1 MNNLG
6 QVTMRDITYIEKFRE
21 GLRSFHKSPDV
32 GIMGILNVTPD
43 SFFDGGINFSVEAAI
58 ESGLKMRS
66 NGADIIDI
74 GGASSRPGSVTISA
88 SEEWT
93 RVEPVIKGLLDSA
106 PDINISIDTYRAEVA
121 RKAVEAGAV
130 LINDISAGSL
140 DPELLYAAAEADV
153 PYVLMHMSGRPE
165 TMQIDPCYSD
175 VVEEVKEWFKV
186 KIAVLSEAGVK
197 DVILD
202 PGFGFGKRLE
212 DNYSLLNNL
221 GKFSELNLPI
231 LVGTSRKSM
240 IYKALDCQPLEA
252 LNGTTATHAWAL
264 ERGASL
270 LRVHDVREARE
281 VVVLHHH
288 LCNLKSIVKEK

>member
-1 MNNLG
+1 
-6 QVTMRDITYIEKFRE
+6 MRDITYIDKFRE
-21 GLRSFHKSPDV
+21 GLRNFHKSADV

-43 SFFDGGINFSVEAAI
+43 SFYDGGINFSVETAI
-58 ESGLKMRS
+58 ASGLKMKRD
-66 NGADIIDI
+66 GADIVDI
-74 GGASSRPGSVTISA
+74 GGASSRPGAQSVSA
-88 SEEWT
+88 SEEWS
-93 RVEPVIKGLLDSA
+93 RVEPVLNGLLDSA
-106 PDINISIDTYRAEVA
+106 PEMNISIDTYRAEVA

-140 DPELLYAAAEADV
+140 DPELLYAAGEADV
-153 PYVLMHMSGRPE
+153 PYVLMHMRGRPDN
-165 TMQIDPCYSD
+165 MQIDPRYGD
-175 VVEEVKEWFKV
+175 VVSEVKAWFKM
-186 KIAVLSEAGVK
+186 KISELSQAGVK

-202 PGFGFGKRLE
+202 PGFGFGKRQE
-212 DNYSLLNNL
+212 DNYALLNNL
-221 GKFSELNLPI
+221 CEFSELDLPV

-240 IYKALDCQPLEA
+240 IYNALDCQPSEA

-288 LCNLKSIVKEK
+288 LCTVKSIEKEK

>member
-1 MNNLG
+1 
-6 QVTMRDITYIEKFRE
+6 MRDITYIEKFRE

-43 SFFDGGINFSVEAAI
+43 SFFDGGINFTVEAAI
-58 ESGLKMRS
+58 KSGLKMRS

-88 SEEWT
+88 SEEWF

-106 PDINISIDTYRAEVA
+106 PDIHISIDTYRAEVA

-165 TMQIDPCYSD
+165 TMQIDPRYSD

-186 KIAVLSEAGVK
+186 KIATLSDVGVK

-221 GKFSELNLPI
+221 GEFSELNLPI

-240 IYKALDCQPLEA
+240 IYKALDCQPLES

>member
-1 MNNLG
+1 
-6 QVTMRDITYIEKFRE
+6 MRDITYIDKFRE
-21 GLRSFHKSPDV
+21 GLRNFHKSADV

-43 SFFDGGINFSVEAAI
+43 SFYDGGINFSVETAIAA
-58 ESGLKMRS
+58 GLKMKRD
-66 NGADIIDI
+66 GADIVDI
-74 GGASSRPGSVTISA
+74 GGASSRPGAQSVSA
-88 SEEWT
+88 SEEWS
-93 RVEPVIKGLLDSA
+93 RVEPVLNGLLDSA
-106 PDINISIDTYRAEVA
+106 PEMNISIDTYRAEVA

-140 DPELLYAAAEADV
+140 DPELLYAAGEADV
-153 PYVLMHMSGRPE
+153 PYVLMHMNGRPDN
-165 TMQIDPCYSD
+165 MQIDPRYGD
-175 VVEEVKEWFKV
+175 VVSEVKAWFKM
-186 KIAVLSEAGVK
+186 KISELSQAGVK

-202 PGFGFGKRLE
+202 PGFGFGKRQE
-212 DNYSLLNNL
+212 DNYALLNNL
-221 GKFSELNLPI
+221 CEFSELDLPV

-240 IYKALDCQPLEA
+240 IYNALDCQPSEA

-288 LCNLKSIVKEK
+288 LCTVKSIEKEK

>member
-1 MNNLG
+1 
-6 QVTMRDITYIEKFRE
+6 MRDITNIDKFRE
-21 GLRSFHKSPDV
+21 GLRNFHKSSDV
-32 GIMGILNVTPD
+32 GVMGILNVTPD
-43 SFFDGGINFSVEAAI
+43 SFFDGGINFSVETAI
-58 ESGLKMRS
+58 ESGLKMRRD
-66 NGADIIDI
+66 GADIIDI
-74 GGASSRPGSVTISA
+74 GGASSRPGSASISA
-88 SEEWT
+88 SEEWA

-106 PDINISIDTYRAEVA
+106 PDIHISIDTYRAEVA
-121 RKAVEAGAV
+121 RKAVDAGAV

-165 TMQIDPCYSD
+165 TMQINPRYND
-175 VVEEVKEWFKV
+175 VVHEIKEWFKV
-186 KIAVLSEAGVK
+186 KVAVLSEAGVK

-221 GKFSELNLPI
+221 GEFSELNLPI

-270 LRVHDVREARE
+270 LRVHDVLEARE
-281 VVVLHHH
+281 VVALHHH

>member
-1 MNNLG
+1 MNNLR
-6 QVTMRDITYIEKFRE
+6 QVTMRDITYIDKFRE
-21 GLRSFHKSPDV
+21 GLRNFHKSADV

-43 SFFDGGINFSVEAAI
+43 SFYDGGINFSVETAI
-58 ESGLKMRS
+58 ASGLKMKRD
-66 NGADIIDI
+66 GADIIDI
-74 GGASSRPGSVTISA
+74 GGASSRPGAQSVSA
-88 SEEWT
+88 SEEWS
-93 RVEPVIKGLLDSA
+93 RVEPVLNGLLDSA
-106 PDINISIDTYRAEVA
+106 PEMNISIDTYRAEVA

-140 DPELLYAAAEADV
+140 DPELLYAAGEADV
-153 PYVLMHMSGRPE
+153 PYVLMHMNGRPDN
-165 TMQIDPCYSD
+165 MQIDPRYGD
-175 VVEEVKEWFKV
+175 VVSEVKAWFKM
-186 KIAVLSEAGVK
+186 KISELSQAGVK

-202 PGFGFGKRLE
+202 PGFGFGKRQE
-212 DNYSLLNNL
+212 DNYALLNNL
-221 GKFSELNLPI
+221 CEFSELDLPV

-240 IYKALDCQPLEA
+240 IYNALDCQPSEA

-288 LCNLKSIVKEK
+288 LCTVKSIEKEK

>member
-1 MNNLG
+1 
-6 QVTMRDITYIEKFRE
+6 MRDITYIEKFRE

-43 SFFDGGINFSVEAAI
+43 SFFDGGINFTVEAAI

-165 TMQIDPCYSD
+165 TMQIDPFYSD

-186 KIAVLSEAGVK
+186 KIAVLSEVGVK

-221 GKFSELNLPI
+221 GEFSELNLPI

>member
-1 MNNLG
+1 
-6 QVTMRDITYIEKFRE
+6 MRDITYIDKFRE
-21 GLRSFHKSPDV
+21 GLRNFHKSADV

-43 SFFDGGINFSVEAAI
+43 SFYDGGINFSVETAI
-58 ESGLKMRS
+58 ASGLKMKRD
-66 NGADIIDI
+66 GADIIDI
-74 GGASSRPGSVTISA
+74 GGASSRPGAQSVSA
-88 SEEWT
+88 SEEWS
-93 RVEPVIKGLLDSA
+93 RVEPVLNGLLDSA
-106 PDINISIDTYRAEVA
+106 PEMNISIDTYRAEVA

-140 DPELLYAAAEADV
+140 DPELLYAVGEANV
-153 PYVLMHMSGRPE
+153 PYVLMHMNGRPDN
-165 TMQIDPCYSD
+165 MQIDPRYGD
-175 VVEEVKEWFKV
+175 VVSEVKAWFKM
-186 KIAVLSEAGVK
+186 KISELSQAGVK

-202 PGFGFGKRLE
+202 PGFGFGKRQE
-212 DNYSLLNNL
+212 DNYALLNNL
-221 GKFSELNLPI
+221 CEFSELDLPV

-240 IYKALDCQPLEA
+240 IYNALDCQPSEA

-288 LCNLKSIVKEK
+288 LCTVKSIEKEK

>member
-1 MNNLG
+1 
-6 QVTMRDITYIEKFRE
+6 MRDITYIDKFRE
-21 GLRSFHKSPDV
+21 RLRNFHKSADV

-43 SFFDGGINFSVEAAI
+43 SFYDGGVNFSVETAI
-58 ESGLKMRS
+58 ASGLKMKRD
-66 NGADIIDI
+66 GADIIDI
-74 GGASSRPGSVTISA
+74 GGASSRPGSQSVSA
-88 SEEWT
+88 TEEWA
-93 RVEPVIKGLLDSA
+93 RVEPVLNGLLDSA
-106 PDINISIDTYRAEVA
+106 PEMNISIDTFRAEVA

-140 DPELLYAAAEADV
+140 DPELLYAVGEANV
-153 PYVLMHMSGRPE
+153 PYVLMHMLGRPDN
-165 TMQIDPCYSD
+165 MQVDPRYGN
-175 VVEEVKEWFKV
+175 VVSEVKAWFNM
-186 KIAVLSEAGVK
+186 KISELSKAGVK

-202 PGFGFGKRLE
+202 PGFGFGKRQE
-212 DNYSLLNNL
+212 DNYALLNNL
-221 GKFSELNLPI
+221 CEFSELDLPV

-240 IYKALDCQPLEA
+240 IYNALECQPSEA

-288 LCNLKSIVKEK
+288 LCTVKSIKKEK

>member
-1 MNNLG
+1 
-6 QVTMRDITYIEKFRE
+6 MRDITYIDKFRE
-21 GLRSFHKSPDV
+21 GLRNFHKSADV

-43 SFFDGGINFSVEAAI
+43 SFYDGGINFSVKTAI
-58 ESGLKMRS
+58 ASGLKMKRD
-66 NGADIIDI
+66 GADIVDI
-74 GGASSRPGSVTISA
+74 GGASSRPGAQSVSA
-88 SEEWT
+88 SEEWS
-93 RVEPVIKGLLDSA
+93 RVEPVLNGLLDSA
-106 PDINISIDTYRAEVA
+106 PEMNISIDTYRAEVA

-140 DPELLYAAAEADV
+140 DPELLYAAGEADV
-153 PYVLMHMSGRPE
+153 PYVLMHMNGRPDN
-165 TMQIDPCYSD
+165 MQIDPRYGD
-175 VVEEVKEWFKV
+175 VVSEVKAWFKM
-186 KIAVLSEAGVK
+186 KISELSQAGVK

-202 PGFGFGKRLE
+202 PGFGFGKRQE
-212 DNYSLLNNL
+212 DNYALLNNL
-221 GKFSELNLPI
+221 CEFSELDLPV

-240 IYKALDCQPLEA
+240 IYNALDCQPSEA

-288 LCNLKSIVKEK
+288 LCTVKSIEKEK

>member
-1 MNNLG
+1 MNNLR
-6 QVTMRDITYIEKFRE
+6 QVTMRDITYIDKFRE
-21 GLRSFHKSPDV
+21 GLRNFHKSADV

-43 SFFDGGINFSVEAAI
+43 SFYDGGINFSVETAVAA
-58 ESGLKMRS
+58 GLKMKRD
-66 NGADIIDI
+66 GADIVDI
-74 GGASSRPGSVTISA
+74 GGASSRPGAQSVSA
-88 SEEWT
+88 SEEWS
-93 RVEPVIKGLLDSA
+93 RVEPVLNGLLDSA
-106 PDINISIDTYRAEVA
+106 PEMNISIDTYRAEVA

-140 DPELLYAAAEADV
+140 DPELLYAAGEADV
-153 PYVLMHMSGRPE
+153 PYVLMHMRGRPDN
-165 TMQIDPCYSD
+165 MQIDPRYGD
-175 VVEEVKEWFKV
+175 VVSEVKAWFKM
-186 KIAVLSEAGVK
+186 KISELSQAGVK

-202 PGFGFGKRLE
+202 PGFGFGKRQE
-212 DNYSLLNNL
+212 DNYALLNNL
-221 GKFSELNLPI
+221 CEFSELDLPV

-240 IYKALDCQPLEA
+240 IYNALDCQPSEA

-288 LCNLKSIVKEK
+288 LCTVKSIEKEK